1 MAVVESRVSVWEA
14 LAGRAPGRP
23 VGPADSGLWSAVV
36 ERLNPA
42 RARPVLRPGIERA
55 ELVSVRG
62 VPYVMLR
69 SPDSRGACYLRL
81 SPEEWRLAELMD
93 GSRTVARLV
102 AEFARI
108 AGRLAPDQ
116 VTRIVADLAGN
127 RMLAELPLNAFR
139 PLDRVHRRPWPLR
152 LGRGLLAAAKG
163 QRTVVA
169 DVDWLVDLAYRAGG
183 RLLFTR
189 VAAGL
194 LGAVALAGLL
204 LFGWT
209 WWAGDESLFLTD
221 GSYAA
226 GAAVLVGLNVLAL
239 ACHELGH
246 ALATKHAGRR
256 VPAAGFLVYFGI
268 PSVFVDTTD
277 VWMAGRRA
285 RMLTTAA
292 GPAAGLVLAGLA
304 QLAGLL
310 VPEWAPWTFKLAFAW
325 YLNALFNLNPFLA
338 LDGYYLLMDWLE
350 IPNLRARGLCYVL
363 ARLRRRPPSWAQLDR
378 EGRIVALYGTLAV
391 LWVVIAVNLGWRIW
405 TDRVAGL
412 VLGLW
417 WSGWPARLLLV
428 AVIAGL
434 AAPLVYLT
442 AGWLA
447 RRVRRARARWAERRQ
462 RLDLPRRLDALRN
475 SPLGRLPEA
484 VLTELAQ
491 RAGWVWPRT
500 GQQLVFAGAAQSSVF
515 LVVEGA
521 MEGRQ
526 PGDPAGLVRQRIGP
540 GGMIGLANALTG
552 APAALDWHTA
562 GTVLLG
568 LPASAVVAGV
578 GPLPGPPPTDR
589 AEAEALFA
597 EAPALR
603 GLTAED
609 RLGLVAGARV
619 SAVAAGDP
627 VVLAGANDAVVVESG
642 VIELPDGTQLRRG
655 TLIGPAGEGEPGTV
669 ATARTPVR
677 VWGLPAVTG
686 LPLFLG
692 TGGAAPRA
700 PRAGTPGSA
709 PRAGVHPDGGYPPLA
724 APPGP
729 PPPGADPDVDRRF
742 ERKLWWLVLLLLLLA
757 LFSAAGNLVPGPA
770 WAEMPSDRALLS
782 AESGRVDAVVDG
794 RSVRLA
800 EGDRRYVSEGDQIR
814 VRSRS
819 RAVLTFRGG
828 STAVFCAGSRA
839 MVGPLWSDGA
849 GTVTPHG
856 RLTLDTGR
864 MLADTGSPSSAFAPL
879 ALLVD
884 RTGGG
889 VSNRG
894 AARYAAWTRGIEVST
909 GQVRVAGVRQ
919 PENRRTLTCGGG
931 TAPDGTGS
939 SPTGTPGDPEPTEFG
954 LPTPTPTPTPTPL
967 PSQSPGAPGP
977 TPTAADSTPTG
988 TASTPTTTPP
998 RTPPRTTPPPTTA
1011 APTTP
1016 PRDTVGP
1023 TFSDVFA
1030 KPTSISRPSCSGNG
1044 IATIG
1049 GSVDDNVTPASDV
1062 HVSASWS
1069 FGGSE
1074 GGAVQL
1080 GRSGASFQGEVVVPY
1095 TRANNGGGPVRV
1107 DILAVDGAGNQSG
1120 TGLTITLEACGGTV
1134 TSRPGSET
1142 SEPLRDERRAGS
1154 SS

>member
-23 VGPADSGLWSAVV
+23 LGPADSGLWTAVV

-62 VPYVMLR
+62 VSYVMLR
-69 SPDSRGACYLRL
+69 SPDSRGDACYLRL

-116 VTRIVADLAGN
+116 VTRVVADLAGN
-127 RMLAELPLNAFR
+127 RMLAELPVDAFR

-194 LGAVALAGLL
+194 LGAVAVAGLL

-209 WWAGDESLFLTD
+209 WWAGDQSLFLTD

-226 GAAVLVGLNVLAL
+226 GAAVLLGLNVLAL

-285 RMLTTAA
+285 RMLSTAA
-292 GPAAGLVLAGLA
+292 GPAAGLILAGLA
-304 QLAGLL
+304 QLVGLL
-310 VPEWAPWTFKLAFAW
+310 VPEAAPWTFKLAFAW

-350 IPNLRARGLCYVL
+350 IPNLRARGLAYVL

-391 LWVVIAVNLGWRIW
+391 LWVVVAVNIGWRIW

-412 VLGLW
+412 ILGLW
-417 WSGWPARLLLV
+417 RSGWPARLLLV

-434 AAPLVYLT
+434 AAPLVYLV

-447 RRVRRARARWAERRQ
+447 RRVRRVRAHWVQRRH

-475 SPLGRLPEA
+475 SPLGRLPETTLA
-484 VLTELAQ
+484 ELAG
-491 RAGWVWPRT
+491 RARWVRPRT
-500 GQQLVFAGAAQSSVF
+500 GTQLVFAGAAQSTVF
-515 LVVEGA
+515 LVVDGA
-521 MEGRQ
+521 MEGRR
-526 PGDPAGLVRQRIGP
+526 PGDPGGLVRQRLGP
-540 GGMIGLANALTG
+540 GGVIGLASALTG
-552 APAALDWHTA
+552 APATLDWHTA
-562 GTVLLG
+562 GTLLLG
-568 LPASAVVAGV
+568 LPTSAVVTGV
-578 GPLPGPPPTDR
+578 GPLPGPPPADR

-603 GLTAED
+603 GLSPED
-609 RLGLVAGARV
+609 RLGLVSGARV

-627 VVLAGANDAVVVESG
+627 IVLAGPSDAVVVESG

-655 TLIGPAGEGEPGTV
+655 TMIGPAGEGEPGTV

-677 VWGLPAVTG
+677 VWALPAVTG
-686 LPLFLG
+686 LPLLFG
-692 TGGAAPRA
+692 TPGAPPPPADPGA
-700 PRAGTPGSA
+700 PGSA

-729 PPPGADPDVDRRF
+729 PPPDADPDVDRRF

-757 LFSAAGNLVPGPA
+757 LLSTASNLIPGPA
-770 WAEMPSDRALLS
+770 WAEMPSDRALLA
-782 AESGRVDAVVDG
+782 AESGRVDATVDG

-800 EGDRRYVSEGDQIR
+800 EGDRLYVSEGDQIR
-814 VRSRS
+814 VSARS
-819 RAVLTFRGG
+819 RALLTFRGG
-828 STAVFCAGSRA
+828 ATTVFCAGSRA
-839 MVGPLWSDGA
+839 VLGPLWSDGVRE
-849 GTVTPHG
+849 VTPHG

-864 MLADTGSPSSAFAPL
+864 MLADTESPSSAFAPL
-879 ALLVD
+879 SLLVD
-884 RTGGG
+884 RAGGG
-889 VSNRG
+889 IGNRG

-909 GQVRVAGVRQ
+909 GEVRVTGIRQ
-919 PENRRTLTCGGG
+919 PEQGRPLACGAG
-931 TAPDGTGS
+931 TTPEGS
-939 SPTGTPGDPEPTEFG
+939 PAPTGTPDDPASTTPG
-954 LPTPTPTPTPTPL
+954 PLLPTPSPTPSPTA
-967 PSQSPGAPGP
+967 SPGTPGP
-977 TPTAADSTPTG
+977 TPSSPGSPPTPTAG
-988 TASTPTTTPP
+988 TPGTVPTTTGPP
-998 RTPPRTTPPPTTA
+998 STPPRTTPPPTTA
-1011 APTTP
+1011 PPTTP
-1016 PRDTVGP
+1016 TNRPPVIRWQRDPGGTLSQQTASGGCTDHPTTTAAVVDVSDDRDSGESLVVTVHWSG
-1023 TFSDVFA
+1023 F
-1030 KPTSISRPSCSGNG
+1030 TSGSTRMSPDGAYHG
-1044 IATIG
+1044 TIG
-1049 GSVDDNVTPASDV
+1049 PVPYPGQDNRGGTLSVWVTASDSQKAESTV
-1062 HVSASWS
+1062 Q
-1069 FGGSE
+1069 GSPIT
-1074 GGAVQL
+1074 V
-1080 GRSGASFQGEVVVPY
+1080 
-1095 TRANNGGGPVRV
+1095 
-1107 DILAVDGAGNQSG
+1107 AGCTQV
-1120 TGLTITLEACGGTV
+1120 TI
-1134 TSRPGSET
+1134 R
-1142 SEPLRDERRAGS
+1142 
-1154 SS
+1154 

>member
-23 VGPADSGLWSAVV
+23 VGPADRGLWTAVV

-69 SPDSRGACYLRL
+69 SPDSGGNACYLRL

-93 GSRTVARLV
+93 GTRTVARLV

-108 AGRLAPDQ
+108 AGRLAPEQ
-116 VTRIVADLAGN
+116 VTRVVADLAGN
-127 RMLAELPLNAFR
+127 RMLAELPVDAFR
-139 PLDRVHRRPWPLR
+139 PLDRVHRRPWPVR
-152 LGRGLLAAAKG
+152 LGRGLLAAARG

-169 DVDWLVDLAYRAGG
+169 DVDPLVERVYRAGG

-209 WWAGDESLFLTD
+209 WWAGSQSLFLTD

-226 GAAVLVGLNVLAL
+226 GAAVLLGLNVLAL

-304 QLAGLL
+304 QLVGVL
-310 VPEWAPWTFKLAFAW
+310 VPEAAPWTFKLAFAW

-350 IPNLRARGLCYVL
+350 IPNLRARGLAWLL
-363 ARLRRRPPSWAQLDR
+363 ARLRRRPPGWAQLDR
-378 EGRIVALYGTLAV
+378 EGRIVALYGTLAL
-391 LWVVIAVNLGWRIW
+391 LWVVVAVNLGWRIW

-417 WSGWPARLLLV
+417 RSGWPARLLLV
-428 AVIAGL
+428 AVVAGL
-434 AAPLVYLT
+434 AAPLVYLV

-447 RRVRRARARWAERRQ
+447 RRFRRLRARWAERRQ
-462 RLDLPRRLDALRN
+462 QLDLPRRLDALRN

-484 VLTELAQ
+484 TLAELAR
-491 RAGWVWPRT
+491 RAHWVRPRT
-500 GQQLVFAGAAQSSVF
+500 GQQLVFAGAAQSTVF
-515 LVVEGA
+515 VVVDGA

-526 PGDPAGLVRQRIGP
+526 PGDPGGLVRQRLGP
-540 GGMIGLANALTG
+540 GGVVGLANALTG
-552 APAALDWHTA
+552 TPATLDWHTA
-562 GTVLLG
+562 GTLLLG
-568 LPASAVVAGV
+568 VPAPAVVVGV
-578 GPLPGPPPTDR
+578 GPLPGPPPSER
-589 AEAEALFA
+589 AAAERLFA

-603 GLTAED
+603 GLSAED
-609 RLGLVAGARV
+609 RMGLVSGALV
-619 SAVAAGDP
+619 SSVAAGDP
-627 VVLAGANDAVVVESG
+627 IVLAGPNDAVVVESG

-677 VWGLPAVTG
+677 VWALPAVTG
-686 LPLFLG
+686 LPLLFA
-692 TGGAAPRA
+692 TSGGATPAAP
-700 PRAGTPGSA
+700 PGGGTPGSA
-709 PRAGVHPDGGYPPLA
+709 PRVGVHPDGGYPPLA

-729 PPPGADPDVDRRF
+729 PPPQADPDVDRRF
-742 ERKLWWLVLLLLLLA
+742 ERRLWWLVLLLLLLA
-757 LFSAAGNLVPGPA
+757 LLSTAANLVPGPA
-770 WAEMPSDRALLS
+770 WAEMPADRALLS
-782 AESGRVDAVVDG
+782 AEAGPVDTTVDG
-794 RSVRLA
+794 RNLLLA
-800 EGDRRYVSEGDQIR
+800 EGERSYVSEGDQIR
-814 VRSRS
+814 LPARS

-828 STAVFCAGSRA
+828 ATVTFCAGSRA
-839 MVGPLWSDGA
+839 VLGPLWSDG
-849 GTVTPHG
+849 GRTVTPHG

-864 MLADTGSPSSAFAPL
+864 MIADTGSPSGAFEPL

-889 VSNRG
+889 IGNRG

-909 GQVRVAGVRQ
+909 GEVRVTGVRQ
-919 PENRRTLTCGGG
+919 PEQRRPLGCGGG

-939 SPTGTPGDPEPTEFG
+939 SPTHTPDEPDPTAG
-954 LPTPTPTPTPTPL
+954 LPVPTPTASVSATPGT
-967 PSQSPGAPGP
+967 PGP
-977 TPTAADSTPTG
+977 TPTTPGSTPTG
-988 TASTPTTTPP
+988 TSSTPGTAPTTGPP
-998 RTPPRTTPPPTTA
+998 RTPPRTTPPPTSA

-1016 PRDTVGP
+1016 PANRPPVITWQRDPGGTLSQQTASGGCTEHPTTTTAVVNVSDDRDAGQSLVVTVHWSGFASGSARMSPDGAYYGTVGP
-1023 TFSDVFA
+1023 
-1030 KPTSISRPSCSGNG
+1030 
-1044 IATIG
+1044 
-1049 GSVDDNVTPASDV
+1049 
-1062 HVSASWS
+1062 
-1069 FGGSE
+1069 
-1074 GGAVQL
+1074 
-1080 GRSGASFQGEVVVPY
+1080 VPY
-1095 TRANNGGGPVRV
+1095 PGQDNR
-1107 DILAVDGAGNQSG
+1107 
-1120 TGLTITLEACGGTV
+1120 GGTLNVWV
-1134 TSRPGSET
+1134 TATDSQKAEST
-1142 SEPLRDERRAGS
+1142 LAGS
-1154 SS
+1154 PITVAGCTQVTIR